1 MKPEDIFKDL
11 IVGTVARLMVP
22 FILLFG
28 LYVLL
33 HGHASPGGGFQAGVI
48 IAAGFILLA
57 LAFDMDELKRR
68 VPQTFILIA
77 GSFGSINYVVIGI
90 ACIVSGGYFLQYGVV
105 PILSLSPADVSAV
118 LISAVEIGIGI
129 TVLGMVTAMILSMT
143 GGKDDHT

>member
-1 MKPEDIFKDL
+1 MKSEDIFTDL

-68 VPQTFILIA
+68 VPQTFILIT
-77 GSFGSINYVVIGI
+77 GSFGPINYVVIGI